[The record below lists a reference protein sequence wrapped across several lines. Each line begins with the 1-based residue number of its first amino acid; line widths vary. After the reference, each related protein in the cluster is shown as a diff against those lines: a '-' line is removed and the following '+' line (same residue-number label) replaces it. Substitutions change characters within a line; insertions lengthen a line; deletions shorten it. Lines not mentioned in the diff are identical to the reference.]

1 MGSIE
6 PPNKFNIII
15 VGAGIAGLAAALGLQ
30 RKGHT
35 VTVLERHA
43 DTQALGGPIN
53 MSPSATKI
61 LTEYG
66 LKERIYE
73 QYGIREKPTYFRRFD
88 NGKQLGSI
96 PLGGTEKV
104 YGTS

>member
-1 MGSIE
+1 MGSTE
-6 PPNKFNIII
+6 PSNKFNVII
-15 VGAGIAGLAAALGLQ
+15 VGAGIAGLTAAIGLHQ
-30 RKGHT
+30 KGHR

-61 LTEYG
+61 LTQYG
-66 LKERIYE
+66 LKDKVFE
-73 QYGIREKPTYFRRFD
+73 QLRPEEKPIYFRRFE
-88 NGKQLGSI
+88 NGKQLGI
-96 PLGGTEKV
+96 VPVGATEQT